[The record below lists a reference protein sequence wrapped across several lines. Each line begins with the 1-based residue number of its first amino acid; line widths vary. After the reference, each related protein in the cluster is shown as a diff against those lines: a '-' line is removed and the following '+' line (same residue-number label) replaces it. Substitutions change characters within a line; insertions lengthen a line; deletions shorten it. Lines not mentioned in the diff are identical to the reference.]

1 MENKIIGAYARTHVT
16 AYRPKLKK
24 GGMTRGPDDAAHGK
38 GGRILSPNQQ
48 TAGAKDDPVR

>member
-16 AYRPKLKK
+16 AKK
-24 GGMTRGPDDAAHGK
+24 GGMTRGPDDVTHGK
-38 GGRILSPNQQ
+38 GGRIVSPDQQ